1 MAKKEGER
9 VKEKNGKRKAGEQDV
24 TNLGINA
31 FPYFFL
37 SKRPLIVCNALLYLL
52 QLTVT
57 YATRVIVLSLAENL
71 FLRPGKL
78 SVVKRKG
85 KMHLISIPTRGL
97 CKKKE

>member
-1 MAKKEGER
+1 MAKKEGES
-9 VKEKNGKRKAGEQDV
+9 VKEKNGKKKVGEQGV

-37 SKRPLIVCNALLYLL
+37 SKRPLIVCNALYLL